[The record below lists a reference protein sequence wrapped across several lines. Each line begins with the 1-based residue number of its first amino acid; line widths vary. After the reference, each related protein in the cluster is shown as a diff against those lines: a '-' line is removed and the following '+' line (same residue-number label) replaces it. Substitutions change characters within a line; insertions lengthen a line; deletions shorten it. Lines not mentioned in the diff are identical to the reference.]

1 MLSKL
6 ADQSALS
13 HEPGSPGATINDTII
28 LVSCEVYNIQNGE
41 QYHMIQD
48 VFESE

>member
-13 HEPGSPGATINDTII
+13 HEPGATINDTII
-28 LVSCEVYNIQNGE
+28 VVSCEVYNIQHGE